1 LNGGFKE
8 AKELKL
14 TLPEDDPF
22 MFELLMGYMFGGMGE
37 VEFSKDPG
45 ESYDYCW
52 EFIEYTE
59 KYDVTDACII
69 LEKEMAQL
77 ITEHEEG
84 KFNMDKTEHK
94 GNFVKPI
101 FDYFPQFHEL
111 RTQMAR
117 VALSRCLVNPFS
129 FKEELS
135 VEGFAAQ
142 IFWEASRCPM
152 IATAVKHIDGF
163 LDTPKSYQERKAMDE

>member
-1 LNGGFKE
+1 VEETKHYNLPKDVLCYYSPVLDRCLNGGFKE

-101 FDYFPQFHEL
+101 FDYSHNFTNSVL
-111 RTQMAR
+111 RWP
-117 VALSRCLVNPFS
+117 ALHCLVAWS
-129 FKEELS
+129 TLS
-135 VEGFAAQ
+135 PSRKSCR
-142 IFWEASRCPM
+142 WRASQ
-152 IATAVKHIDGF
+152 
-163 LDTPKSYQERKAMDE
+163 PKSFGKPVGAR